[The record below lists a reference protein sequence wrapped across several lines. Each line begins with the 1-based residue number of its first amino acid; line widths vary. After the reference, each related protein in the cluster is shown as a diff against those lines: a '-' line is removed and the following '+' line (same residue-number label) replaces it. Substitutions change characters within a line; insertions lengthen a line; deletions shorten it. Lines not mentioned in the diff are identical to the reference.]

1 MVAEEDGKTHL
12 LSTCLKTF
20 AGLALAALL
29 AVSAPAHAQTED
41 TFNAINGEDLV
52 TLLESQG
59 IAASLTI
66 DSYGDPLIRAEVGNL
81 AFSIITYNCDG
92 AADPACGRLQL
103 AAQFRLPDGASE
115 SDIAIMNAYNQ
126 QYLFG
131 RAYIDPYGLATVDYT
146 INLNHGVT
154 EDNLVDNLV
163 IWIHVLDNFVTGLG
177 WSVST

>member
-1 MVAEEDGKTHL
+1 LVPRLRVIAAIL
-12 LSTCLKTF
+12 C
-20 AGLALAALL
+20 AGIIAA
-29 AVSAPAHAQTED
+29 AAPAYAQEDD
-41 TFNAINGEDLV
+41 TFNSITGQNLV

-59 IAASLTI
+59 IAATLTQ

-81 AFSIITYNCDG
+81 AFSIITYNCNGDSN
-92 AADPACGRLQL
+92 PACARLQL
-103 AAQFRLPDGASE
+103 AAQFRLPNGANE

-131 RAYIDPYGLATVDYT
+131 RAYIDPYGLATVDYS
-146 INLNHGVT
+146 INLNHGIT
-154 EDNLVDNLV
+154 EDNLVDDFV